1 MPTNDRINT
10 ILGRNMVIYDANNR
24 AKQRSDSSNGA
35 PGGTNRIR
43 TPAGRKPKNREAAR
57 KTRNRSGRAQRCR
70 AAIEDDGIH
79 SEAHSDHRGR
89 I

>member
-1 MPTNDRINT
+1 MGAVNKT
-10 ILGRNMVIYDANNR
+10 ILGRGVVINEENTP
-24 AKQRSDSSNGA
+24 AKRHGDRRNGA

-79 SEAHSDHRGR
+79 SEAHSDHGGR